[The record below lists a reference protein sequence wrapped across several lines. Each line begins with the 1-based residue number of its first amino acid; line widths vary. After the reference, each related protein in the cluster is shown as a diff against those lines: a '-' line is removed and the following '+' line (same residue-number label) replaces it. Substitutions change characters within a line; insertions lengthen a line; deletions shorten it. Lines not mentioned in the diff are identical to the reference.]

1 MRVLISGAGIAG
13 LCCAVALRRSG
24 ITDLVIIER
33 SAEVSAHGGTG
44 IAIPPN
50 GARALATVGLP
61 VDRLVAGGRSLRA
74 YRFLDTAGRELGC
87 GDLTRLWLGETYP
100 YFAVHRRCIYEL
112 LIEALGDQTI
122 EFRSTVELAPGPL
135 TSDLPVVAHITG
147 PNGTREEAFDLIIG
161 ADGIRSVVRQ
171 AIAPS
176 VIPRPVGWLTWRC
189 VVGYDAEDQYAQ
201 VVYSGLG
208 GVFLYIPLGGGAVY
222 VYAGCRQASGAEVPR
237 TAQGAAIAAR
247 FGGFGVPRVLLDA
260 VTALPDGAF
269 HAGPLEEVAY
279 EELSSAGC
287 GRVVLVGDALH
298 ACSPNMAQGVSLAAE
313 DAAVLAEIVA
323 GRDSNGL
330 ACLPDR
336 FWCRRLPRIRH
347 VQDLTRKRDRMVNKR
362 AGSALFQRVS
372 NLAIRLRGVDRMQR
386 EAFSFL
392 LENPA

>member
-13 LCCAVALRRSG
+13 LCCAAALRQSG
-24 ITDLVIIER
+24 VTDLVIIER
-33 SAEVSAHGGTG
+33 SSEVSAHGGTG

-50 GARALATVGLP
+50 GARALAAVGLP
-61 VDRLVAGGRSLRA
+61 VDRLVARGRRLRA

-87 GDLTRLWLGETYP
+87 GDLTRLWLGDAYP
-100 YFAVHRRCIYEL
+100 YFAVHRRRIYEV

-122 EFRSTVELAPGPL
+122 EFRSTVELAPSPL
-135 TSDLPVVAHITG
+135 TSDQPVVARITG
-147 PNGTREEAFDLIIG
+147 PDGTREETFDLVIG
-161 ADGIRSVVRQ
+161 ADGVRSVVRQ

-176 VIPRPVGWLTWRC
+176 VMPRPLGWLTWRC
-189 VVGYDAEDQYAQ
+189 VLDYDAEDQYAQ

-208 GVFLYIPLGGGAVY
+208 GVFLYIPLGGAQVY
-222 VYAGCRQASGAEVPR
+222 VYAACRHSPGAEVPR

-247 FGGFGVPRVLLDA
+247 FGGFGIPRALLDM

-269 HAGPLEEVAY
+269 HAGPIEEVAY
-279 EELSSAGC
+279 EELSSAGR

-313 DAAVLAEIVA
+313 DAAVLADIVA
-323 GRDSNGL
+323 GRDSDRM

-336 FWCRRLPRIRH
+336 FWRRRLPRIRH
-347 VQDLTRKRDRMVNKR
+347 VQELTRKRDHMVNKR
-362 AGSALFQRVS
+362 ADSALFQRVS
-372 NLAIRLRGVDRMQR
+372 NRIIRLRGVDRMQR